1 MLSPH
6 LLHSFDEEDLH
17 TMHETYLRLCEKLGI
32 RMIDADDGARL
43 RVAQAIVELA
53 QSGTKP
59 SDMEALALAKL
70 RD

>member
-17 TMHETYLRLCEKLGI
+17 TMHDAYLRLCERLGI
-32 RMIDADDGARL
+32 RMTDTDDGARL
-43 RVAQAIVELA
+43 RVAQVIVELA

-59 SDMEALALAKL
+59 GDIEAVALAKL